1 MKEEEDGGIACVYE
15 LNKIQ
20 AGEMIEFSS
29 GVEGIAL
36 NLKNENVGIV
46 VFGSDTAIKE
56 GDLIKCIGSIV
67 KKKKTVLH
75 VFMN

>member
-1 MKEEEDGGIACVYE
+1 VHWLYCEEEEDGIACVYE

-20 AGEMIEFSS
+20 AGDMIEFSS

-46 VFGSDTAIKE
+46 ACVYELNKIQA
-56 GDLIKCIGSIV
+56 GDMIEFSFFLINQKYI
-67 KKKKTVLH
+67 
-75 VFMN
+75 